1 MEESLLATYD
11 QMIAHKTI
19 PHSLGRDTFLEQFYP
34 VLDFYLQLQKS
45 EFEGQTLV
53 LGIQGPIGIGK
64 TTMANVI
71 YQSLSKL
78 GYRVASCSIDD
89 FYLDREQRGALRSLH
104 QANPYYRL
112 QRGMPGTHDTNRMQ
126 EVIQSI
132 KQRESTLLPNFD
144 KSLYEGEGD
153 VLPLSTYVPEA
164 LDVLLLEGWCLGLE
178 STESEQF
185 VSVVK
190 KDDYATQT
198 LKDVEGETNAHHQ
211 VLQYV
216 AAYQSVWELVDHYT
230 FLTPADT
237 AHIMDWRLSQE
248 QQLWERKGRGMNEV
262 STRHFIRHFI
272 PFLFYL
278 AEHTAKNTTGAQII
292 QVGKDRGFV

>member
-1 MEESLLATYD
+1 
-11 QMIAHKTI
+11 
-19 PHSLGRDTFLEQFYP
+19 
-34 VLDFYLQLQKS
+34 
-45 EFEGQTLV
+45 
-53 LGIQGPIGIGK
+53 
-64 TTMANVI
+64 
-71 YQSLSKL
+71 
-78 GYRVASCSIDD
+78 
-89 FYLDREQRGALRSLH
+89 
-104 QANPYYRL
+104 
-112 QRGMPGTHDTNRMQ
+112 MPGTHDTNRMQ

-216 AAYQSVWELVDHYT
+216 AAYQS
-230 FLTPADT
+230 